1 MFVKTFFSIFYLVKR
16 ITQRDLLQWESN
28 PHDFLSRCFSRTMCI
43 PFHDVTLQTAS
54 LLNNNLFMERIYRTD
69 LLQ

>member
-1 MFVKTFFSIFYLVKR
+1 MTNKTSEVYFKVKR

-43 PFHDVTLQTAS
+43 PFHDVTL
-54 LLNNNLFMERIYRTD
+54 
-69 LLQ
+69 